1 MDSQDEVAQEQ
12 VVVEQ
17 AVHTAVDDTAVH
29 TAVDTV
35 VKCSNVR
42 CSLDDYLITCTINQ
56 PATEEEA
63 LEVFYR
69 LHLLIAPWVLEKI
82 PYVKAKTLLCK
93 LFNEVEKPAE
103 APAAAEPGV
112 IDKVETVADMV
123 TDKVTDIQ
131 EKLTAEVKK
140 AASPV
145 LAMISKCWKSSK

>member
-1 MDSQDEVAQEQ
+1 MDAQDEVAQEQ

-17 AVHTAVDDTAVH
+17 AVDATVDTA
-29 TAVDTV
+29 AVDTV
-35 VKCSNVR
+35 VKCSNVK
-42 CSLDDYLITCTINQ
+42 CSLDEYLSTINQ

-69 LHLLIAPWVLEKI
+69 LHILIAPWALEKV
-82 PYVKAKTLLCK
+82 PSVKAKTLLCK
-93 LFNEVEKPAE
+93 LFNEVHAQAAVEAEAAPAE
-103 APAAAEPGV
+103 AAPASDI
-112 IDKVETVADMV
+112 IDKVTDTV